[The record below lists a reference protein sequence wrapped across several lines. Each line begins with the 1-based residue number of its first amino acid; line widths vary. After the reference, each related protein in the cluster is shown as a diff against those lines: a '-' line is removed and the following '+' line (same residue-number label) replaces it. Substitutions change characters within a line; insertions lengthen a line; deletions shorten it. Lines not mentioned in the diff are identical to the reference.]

1 MKILRYLKTKGVK
14 RACEVIWQYKL
25 DIIIQKVLVLIFK
38 SKSLRDII
46 IIESH
51 NDFDSNGGAFYDY
64 LIDNKYNDKYKIVW
78 LVRNK
83 KPESLPNNVECYE
96 IYKPSLKKDYL
107 LINAKYILTCQDAI
121 GTLRVGQASYY
132 LTHGAMALK
141 NTKGNISVPDS
152 MTYILAPSEYLKQI
166 QADLLSIEYPNNR
179 QIILGYPCHDILYN
193 LKSGDL
199 NKITNSVY
207 KKVILWMP
215 TFRRNKTGERNDS
228 TIEFSMG
235 IPIIE
240 TVEQYDKLNNILKDL
255 NMLLIIKIHPM
266 QDLKQI
272 KIHSDT
278 NIIVLDGNAVKK
290 LNLDNYR
297 LMVDVDGMISDY
309 SSSGTDFLHTQ
320 KPIAY
325 TLDDIKQ
332 YKLGFIVEDPMEL
345 MPGIKIYCFDD
356 LIKFVMSIY
365 NNEDEYYTERKE
377 VLNKMFSYHD
387 GNSCKR
393 LAEHMELSIN

>member
-1 MKILRYLKTKGVK
+1 MKILKYLKTKGVK

-25 DIIIQKVLVLIFK
+25 DIVIQKVLVLIFK
-38 SKSLRDII
+38 SKSLKDII

-64 LIDNKYNDKYKIVW
+64 LINKKYNNKYKIVW

-83 KPESLPNNVECYE
+83 KPENLPKNVECYE
-96 IYKPSLKKDYL
+96 IYKPSIKKDYL

-121 GTLRVGQASYY
+121 GTLRIGQVAYY
-132 LTHGAMALK
+132 LTHGAIALK

-166 QADLLSIEYPNNR
+166 QADLLSIAYPNNR
-179 QIILGYPCHDILYN
+179 QIILGYPCHDVLYN
-193 LKSGDL
+193 LKLGDL
-199 NKITNSVY
+199 NKITNRVY

-215 TFRRNKTGERNDS
+215 TFRRNKTGDRNDS
-228 TIEFSMG
+228 VIEFFMG
-235 IPIIE
+235 VPIIE
-240 TVEQYDKLNNILKDL
+240 TIDQYHKLNSILNDL

-290 LNLDNYR
+290 LNIDNYR

-332 YKLGFIVEDPMEL
+332 YKLGFIVENPLEF
-345 MPGIKIYCFDD
+345 MPGMKIYGFDD
-356 LIKFVMSIY
+356 LIRFVMSIY

-377 VLNKMFSYHD
+377 VLNKMFCYHD

-393 LAEHMELSIN
+393 LVEHMNLQKD